1 MELDEEFLEEMGL
14 SQMPENKKAR
24 FLKQAQAELE
34 LAVGEEISRGLSEQQ
49 IKEFEALSRGD
60 QRVIK
65 KVVFEM
71 DSDFRDDKVYK
82 AILKRSGKEKGDWDT
97 LSEYL
102 TVRWIRVNRPD
113 YKEVV
118 DRVLAE
124 LKEKIKARKDELLMS

>member
-1 MELDEEFLEEMGL
+1 MELDEKFLEEVGL
-14 SQMPENKKAR
+14 SQMPEDKKER
-24 FLKQAQAELE
+24 FLKQTQAELE

-49 IKEFEALSRGD
+49 IREFEALSEGD

-65 KVVFEM
+65 KMVFEM

-82 AILKRSGKEKGDWDT
+82 AILKRSGKEMGDWST
-97 LSEYL
+97 LGEYL